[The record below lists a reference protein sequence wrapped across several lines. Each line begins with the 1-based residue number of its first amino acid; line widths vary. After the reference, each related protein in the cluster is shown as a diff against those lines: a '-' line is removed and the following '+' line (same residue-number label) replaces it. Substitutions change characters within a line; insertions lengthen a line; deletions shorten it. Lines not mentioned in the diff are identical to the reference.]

1 MRSGTSFT
9 QGLRHNVDN
18 SPASG
23 PAWTVEAVRQVR
35 YHVVSSDHLFALD
48 NTALLDACPDA
59 LLRSGDRRLVV
70 VDENVDTLHGSRIR
84 DYFAYHGIQA
94 TMVPLR
100 ADEPVKEWDS
110 VLRVVDAMN
119 EFGIDRRR
127 EPVLAVGG
135 GVLTDIVG
143 FAASLYRRGTPY
155 IRIPT
160 TLIGLVDAGVGVK
173 TGVNYGRGKNRLGT
187 YAPATATFLDRTFL
201 RTLEQRHISNGL
213 AEIMKMALIRS
224 EELFGLLES
233 WGAAVRVDRLQGS
246 TGELAAAADA
256 IIAEAIHLMLE
267 ELQPNLWESH
277 LERCVDYGHTFSPT
291 VEMHALPELLHGEAV
306 MIDMALTTALATL
319 RGDVGAAEADRI
331 YRAAA
336 SLGLPLWNDV
346 LDDPALLEAALLDT
360 VRHRDGHQR
369 LPLPVGIGRHR
380 FVDDVTPAE
389 LRAAT
394 DLLRRKAQEAGRTP
408 AGSVRVSA

>member
-1 MRSGTSFT
+1 MRSGTSLA
-9 QGLRHNVDN
+9 QGLRQTVD
-18 SPASG
+18 SA

-48 NTALLDACPDA
+48 NTTLLDACPEA
-59 LLRSGDRRLVV
+59 LIRPGDRRLVV
-70 VDENVDTLHGSRIR
+70 IDQNVDALHGARIHE
-84 DYFAYHGIQA
+84 YFAYHGVETSVVA
-94 TMVPLR
+94 LR

-119 EFGIDRRR
+119 DFGIDRRR
-127 EPVLAVGG
+127 EPVLAIGG

-143 FAASLYRRGTPY
+143 LAASLYRRGTPY

-201 RTLEQRHISNGL
+201 RTLDLRHISNGL
-213 AEIMKMALIRS
+213 AEILKMALIRS
-224 EELFGLLES
+224 EQLFELLES
-233 WGAAVRVDRLQGS
+233 GGAVVRADRFQGS
-246 TGELAAAADA
+246 TGELAEAADA
-256 IIAEAIHLMLE
+256 IVAESIHLMLE
-267 ELQPNLWESH
+267 ELQPNLWESS

-319 RGDVGAAEADRI
+319 RGDVSEAQADRI
-331 YRAAA
+331 YSVARA
-336 SLGLPLWNDV
+336 LGLPLWNDV

-360 VRHRDGHQR
+360 VRHRDGRQR
-369 LPLPVGIGRHR
+369 LPLPIGIGRHR
-380 FVDDVTPAE
+380 FVNDVTPAE
-389 LRAAT
+389 LGEATRVLRHLGRSDAA
-394 DLLRRKAQEAGRTP
+394 
-408 AGSVRVSA
+408 VRERVGA